1 MTQATTNQNQS
12 QQQTTGQAISDSAYQ
27 VKNYKATTV
36 NGQNDGEKGY
46 VNLNLTLNL
55 NPQQIKSGD
64 YLDVKYG
71 APTADGR
78 YANYSI
84 SAADSI
90 PITVNGT
97 QVGTVEKE
105 GSQNYTYY
113 RLQFNDAIKNF
124 KAPQLN
130 LNLRWYSLNKDAL
143 TLIGYSHQKNIT
155 TYKPQNDLVIG
166 DHTYTSGIVIPVKYV
181 PEEEQVQAH
190 NSTES
195 KSMTVGIQHL
205 WMQNGD
211 KETLVPAQLVDNIT
225 VNFSD
230 QLSNDVSIT
239 VETPVSDMLTTTWQ
253 IAWVD
258 RYNQHGQRFA
268 KVVYANG
275 HPSVQQFYSRKGAVV
290 LTENLI
296 TGDLFLDYQ
305 GTHRHFPTMAAL
317 VVYYLELRHYQLER
331 VFYNTLNISL
341 QVAMGL
347 PAGGEDTLFWDEPTG
362 DELPGNMQY
371 LVENATRTKHVV
383 FQNYRDWQRLHAQL
397 PQDGHV
403 DFRYLGVT
411 YPHPRGNA
419 LRPQALI
426 MTNSDQIEQLPQ
438 LIQMLPKVTF
448 HIVALTNMSDQLLAM
463 NRYDNVKLY
472 PRASDRQIQQ
482 LVKGCDIYLD
492 INHGAEILDAVMGAF
507 EQNMLIL
514 GFADTLHRPK
524 LVLPANVY
532 QEKDVQ
538 QLARKVLAALVN
550 PKLMKQLIDD
560 QRKEASEVLPKEF
573 HDGLGAIYNG

>member
-1 MTQATTNQNQS
+1 MINLIEKFDEKSRALVRS
-12 QQQTTGQAISDSAYQ
+12 QLMAKIKVPTVVIEDDGFLPTDVDS
-27 VKNYKATTV
+27 
-36 NGQNDGEKGY
+36 
-46 VNLNLTLNL
+46 
-55 NPQQIKSGD
+55 PI
-64 YLDVKYG
+64 
-71 APTADGR
+71 R
-78 YANYSI
+78 YFCGWEHDNRPARYF
-84 SAADSI
+84 D
-90 PITVNGT
+90 
-97 QVGTVEKE
+97 
-105 GSQNYTYY
+105 
-113 RLQFNDAIKNF
+113 
-124 KAPQLN
+124 QL
-130 LNLRWYSLNKDAL
+130 
-143 TLIGYSHQKNIT
+143 
-155 TYKPQNDLVIG
+155 P
-166 DHTYTSGIVIPVKYV
+166 
-181 PEEEQVQAH
+181 
-190 NSTES
+190 
-195 KSMTVGIQHL
+195 
-205 WMQNGD
+205 
-211 KETLVPAQLVDNIT
+211 VPAYWRITGTATGGKVFDLNHQRATIRFERNDNSRLIKE
-225 VNFSD
+225 
-230 QLSNDVSIT
+230 
-239 VETPVSDMLTTTWQ
+239 VEWLNTAGQ